1 MHMAPHILNYGRPGK
16 GPRLTPGMALAI
28 EPMLTLGS
36 RATQELPDGWTVSTV
51 DGSIAAHW
59 EHTVAIFDD
68 GPWVLTAEDG
78 GRAGAGRAGGSA
90 LHAGGLRPATTGLP
104 TASSSSRDEHSGP
117 PACDTGAMQVRTA
130 EVVAVL
136 SLATDL
142 ATRAPFE
149 HGLRSTW
156 YAMQL
161 ADQFGLDAD
170 EARRAYYL
178 TALAGAG
185 EASIDL
191 AVLVDVPGPASRRS
205 SAERIAGV
213 ARELDAAR
221 SRHSAEVAHSLL
233 RGRPRRPLERR
244 IAAAAVALEPPTGPL
259 WDAVLAAEPRPYR
272 ALGVADLDSAL
283 AALGVFGSLVS
294 PYFRGHSAA
303 VSALAAHVAQQR
315 GLPED
320 QVTVVRRAGLL
331 HDLGRAGVPREI
343 WERPGSFGP
352 DDWAEVRAGVTAA
365 EELLSRVPW
374 LARISSTAAVAGL
387 AGRADPGRVRR
398 VLRDVRRPTAPPGD
412 VGCGCGHRAA
422 RRRRRRPLRCRRRRV
437 GAPRRRIR
445 GPGYLS
451 YVICFST
458 RAGAPAAIEN
468 GGTSSVTTEF
478 APITL
483 RRPIVTP
490 LVTTT

>member
-1 MHMAPHILNYGRPGK
+1 
-16 GPRLTPGMALAI
+16 
-28 EPMLTLGS
+28 
-36 RATQELPDGWTVSTV
+36 
-51 DGSIAAHW
+51 
-59 EHTVAIFDD
+59 
-68 GPWVLTAEDG
+68 
-78 GRAGAGRAGGSA
+78 
-90 LHAGGLRPATTGLP
+90 
-104 TASSSSRDEHSGP
+104 
-117 PACDTGAMQVRTA
+117 MQVRTA

-244 IAAAAVALEPPTGPL
+244 IAAAAVALEPPTGSL

-303 VSALAAHVAQQR
+303 VSALAALVAQQR

-374 LARISSTAAVAGL
+374 LARISSTARSQASQVALILAASDAYCAMCADRPHRPAMSAAAAATALRADAVAG
-387 AGRADPGRVRR
+387 RFDADVVES
-398 VLRDVRRPTAPPGD
+398 VLR
-412 VGCGCGHRAA
+412 AA
-422 RRRRRRPLRCRRRRV
+422 EFVDPAT
-437 GAPRRRIR
+437 GS
-445 GPGYLS
+445 YL
-451 YVICFST
+451 ICFST

-490 LVTTT
+490 LVTTTCAPNQTLSPITTGPLVVNPCHGTGRSGSSKR